1 MVTSQNDI
9 HKILQNFKHHFATED
24 ACLKLL
30 SDKKWYHGFVCRK
43 CGNTNY
49 CKGKKKYARRCTR
62 CKTEE
67 SVTANTLFHR
77 CKIPMSEA
85 LEITVLSCLF
95 TDISSY
101 ELSRLLGRR
110 HMTCYN
116 FQKKIKECVDGK
128 RDDKFVKE
136 LVEEIKKVV

>member
-1 MVTSQNDI
+1 
-9 HKILQNFKHHFATED
+9 
-24 ACLKLL
+24 
-30 SDKKWYHGFVCRK
+30 
-43 CGNTNY
+43 
-49 CKGKKKYARRCTR
+49 
-62 CKTEE
+62 
-67 SVTANTLFHR
+67 
-77 CKIPMSEA
+77 MSEA

-116 FQKKIKECVDGK
+116 FQKKIRECVDGK

-136 LVEEIKKVV
+136 LMEEIKKVV